1 MQRKVKLKKLPL
13 IVAILVLIPVLTVII
28 FSKESMKKTND
39 LVTTD
44 TISDTVPV
52 INETRKMINPYT
64 DSSVT
69 ISKSY
74 YDYKGEATEQEKSIT
89 VYENTYIQNTGID
102 YISTNTFDIVSVL
115 DGTVVTVKEDEL
127 FYEIE
132 VPASIED
139 SEHKYCVPPYI
150 EFENEKAYGGLS
162 LGCCYSNDGTNVV
175 YRFRKSN
182 IFEEFGNIETGLIPR
197 IQYMQTMFKEKYL
210 RFCQ

>member
-64 DSSVT
+64 DTSVT

-102 YISTNTFDIVSVL
+102 YVSTNTFDVISVL

-127 FYEIE
+127 LGKVIE
-132 VPASIED
+132 VKHDNGLITSYQSL
-139 SEHKYCVPPYI
+139 SEITVQK
-150 EFENEKAYGGLS
+150 
-162 LGCCYSNDGTNVV
+162 NDKIKQGQVIGKSGTNELD
-175 YRFRKSN
+175 KEIGN
-182 IFEEFGNIETGLIPR
+182 HLHFEIYENGSSVNPLN
-197 IQYMQTMFKEKYL
+197 YLNKEVDN
-210 RFCQ
+210 

>member
-69 ISKSY
+69 ISKSF

-127 FYEIE
+127 LGKIVEVKHDNGLITSYQSLSEIT
-132 VPASIED
+132 VQ
-139 SEHKYCVPPYI
+139 K
-150 EFENEKAYGGLS
+150 
-162 LGCCYSNDGTNVV
+162 NDKKKQGQVIGKSGTN
-175 YRFRKSN
+175 KLDKEIGN
-182 IFEEFGNIETGLIPR
+182 HLHFEIYENGSSVNPINYLN
-197 IQYMQTMFKEKYL
+197 KEVDN
-210 RFCQ
+210 

>member
-127 FYEIE
+127 LGKIVEVKHDNGLITSYQSLSEIT
-132 VPASIED
+132 VQ
-139 SEHKYCVPPYI
+139 K
-150 EFENEKAYGGLS
+150 
-162 LGCCYSNDGTNVV
+162 NDKIKQGQVIGKSGTN
-175 YRFRKSN
+175 KLDKEIGN
-182 IFEEFGNIETGLIPR
+182 HLHFEIYENGSSVNPINYLN
-197 IQYMQTMFKEKYL
+197 KEVDN
-210 RFCQ
+210 

>member
-127 FYEIE
+127 LGKIIEIKHDNGLIT
-132 VPASIED
+132 SYQSL
-139 SEHKYCVPPYI
+139 SEITVQK
-150 EFENEKAYGGLS
+150 
-162 LGCCYSNDGTNVV
+162 NDKIKQGQVIGKSGTN
-175 YRFRKSN
+175 KLDKEIGN
-182 IFEEFGNIETGLIPR
+182 HLHFEIYENGSSVNPINYLN
-197 IQYMQTMFKEKYL
+197 KEVDN
-210 RFCQ
+210 

>member
-127 FYEIE
+127 LGKIIEIKHDNGLIT
-132 VPASIED
+132 SYQSL
-139 SEHKYCVPPYI
+139 SEITVQ
-150 EFENEKAYGGLS
+150 ENDKIKQGQVIGKS
-162 LGCCYSNDGTNVV
+162 GTN
-175 YRFRKSN
+175 KLDKEIGN
-182 IFEEFGNIETGLIPR
+182 HLHFEIYENGSSVNPINYLN
-197 IQYMQTMFKEKYL
+197 KEVDN
-210 RFCQ
+210 

>member
-64 DSSVT
+64 DTSVT

-102 YISTNTFDIVSVL
+102 YVSTNTFDVISVL

-127 FYEIE
+127 LGKVIE
-132 VPASIED
+132 VKHDNGLITSYQSL
-139 SEHKYCVPPYI
+139 SEITVQK
-150 EFENEKAYGGLS
+150 
-162 LGCCYSNDGTNVV
+162 NDKIKQGQVIGKSGTN
-175 YRFRKSN
+175 KLDKEIGN
-182 IFEEFGNIETGLIPR
+182 HLHFEIYENGSSVNPLN
-197 IQYMQTMFKEKYL
+197 YLNKEVDN
-210 RFCQ
+210 

>member
-127 FYEIE
+127 LGKIIE
-132 VPASIED
+132 VKHD
-139 SEHKYCVPPYI
+139 
-150 EFENEKAYGGLS
+150 NGLITSYQS
-162 LGCCYSNDGTNVV
+162 LSGITVQKNDKIKQGQVIGKSGTN
-175 YRFRKSN
+175 KLDKEIGN
-182 IFEEFGNIETGLIPR
+182 HLHFEIYENGSSVNPINYLN
-197 IQYMQTMFKEKYL
+197 KEVDN
-210 RFCQ
+210 

>member
-13 IVAILVLIPVLTVII
+13 IVAILVLIPVLTMII

-52 INETRKMINPYT
+52 INETKKMINPYT

-102 YISTNTFDIVSVL
+102 YVSTNTFDVISVL

-127 FYEIE
+127 LGKVIE
-132 VPASIED
+132 VKHDNGLITSYQSL
-139 SEHKYCVPPYI
+139 SEITVQK
-150 EFENEKAYGGLS
+150 
-162 LGCCYSNDGTNVV
+162 NDKIKQGQVIGKSGTNELD
-175 YRFRKSN
+175 KEIGN
-182 IFEEFGNIETGLIPR
+182 HLHFEIYENGSSVNPLN
-197 IQYMQTMFKEKYL
+197 YLNKEVDN
-210 RFCQ
+210 

>member
-1 MQRKVKLKKLPL
+1 MQRKIKLKKLPL
-13 IVAILVLIPVLTVII
+13 IVAILVLIPVLTAII

-127 FYEIE
+127 LGKIIE
-132 VPASIED
+132 VKHDNGLITSYQSL
-139 SEHKYCVPPYI
+139 SEITVQK
-150 EFENEKAYGGLS
+150 
-162 LGCCYSNDGTNVV
+162 NDKIKQGQVIGKSGTN
-175 YRFRKSN
+175 KLDKEIGN
-182 IFEEFGNIETGLIPR
+182 HLHFEIYENGSSVNPINYLN
-197 IQYMQTMFKEKYL
+197 KEVDN
-210 RFCQ
+210 

>member
-127 FYEIE
+127 LGKIIEAKHDNGLITSYQSLSEIT
-132 VPASIED
+132 VQ
-139 SEHKYCVPPYI
+139 K
-150 EFENEKAYGGLS
+150 
-162 LGCCYSNDGTNVV
+162 NDKIKQGQVIGKSGTNELD
-175 YRFRKSN
+175 KEIGN
-182 IFEEFGNIETGLIPR
+182 HLHFEIYENGSSVNPIN
-197 IQYMQTMFKEKYL
+197 YL
-210 RFCQ
+210 NKAVDN

>member
-28 FSKESMKKTND
+28 FSTESMKKTND

-127 FYEIE
+127 LGKIIEIKHDNGLIT
-132 VPASIED
+132 SYQSL
-139 SEHKYCVPPYI
+139 SEITVQK
-150 EFENEKAYGGLS
+150 
-162 LGCCYSNDGTNVV
+162 NDKIKQGQVIGKSGTNELD
-175 YRFRKSN
+175 KEIGN
-182 IFEEFGNIETGLIPR
+182 HLHFEIYENGSSVNPINYLN
-197 IQYMQTMFKEKYL
+197 KEVDN
-210 RFCQ
+210 

>member
-52 INETRKMINPYT
+52 INETKKMINPYT

-127 FYEIE
+127 LGKIIEIKHDNGLIT
-132 VPASIED
+132 SYQSL
-139 SEHKYCVPPYI
+139 SEITVQK
-150 EFENEKAYGGLS
+150 
-162 LGCCYSNDGTNVV
+162 NDKIKQGQVIGKSGTN
-175 YRFRKSN
+175 KLDKEIGN
-182 IFEEFGNIETGLIPR
+182 HLHFEIYENGSSVNPINYLN
-197 IQYMQTMFKEKYL
+197 KEVDN
-210 RFCQ
+210 

>member
-52 INETRKMINPYT
+52 INETKKMINPYT

-102 YISTNTFDIVSVL
+102 YVSTNTFDVISVL

-127 FYEIE
+127 LGKVIE
-132 VPASIED
+132 VKHDNGLITSYQSL
-139 SEHKYCVPPYI
+139 SEITVQK
-150 EFENEKAYGGLS
+150 
-162 LGCCYSNDGTNVV
+162 NDKIKQGQVIGKSGTNELD
-175 YRFRKSN
+175 KEIGN
-182 IFEEFGNIETGLIPR
+182 HLHFEIYENGSSVNPLN
-197 IQYMQTMFKEKYL
+197 YLNKEVDN
-210 RFCQ
+210 

>member
-127 FYEIE
+127 LGKIIEIKHDNGLIT
-132 VPASIED
+132 SYQSL
-139 SEHKYCVPPYI
+139 SEITVQK
-150 EFENEKAYGGLS
+150 
-162 LGCCYSNDGTNVV
+162 NDKIKQGQVIGKSGTNELD
-175 YRFRKSN
+175 KEIGN
-182 IFEEFGNIETGLIPR
+182 HLHFEIYENGSSVNPINYLK
-197 IQYMQTMFKEKYL
+197 KEVEN
-210 RFCQ
+210 

>member
-1 MQRKVKLKKLPL
+1 
-13 IVAILVLIPVLTVII
+13 
-28 FSKESMKKTND
+28 MKKTND

-127 FYEIE
+127 LGKIIEIKHDNGLIT
-132 VPASIED
+132 SYQSL
-139 SEHKYCVPPYI
+139 SEITVQK
-150 EFENEKAYGGLS
+150 
-162 LGCCYSNDGTNVV
+162 NDKIKQGQVIGKSGTN
-175 YRFRKSN
+175 KLDKEIGN
-182 IFEEFGNIETGLIPR
+182 HLHFEIYENGSSVNPINYLN
-197 IQYMQTMFKEKYL
+197 KEVDN
-210 RFCQ
+210 

>member
-13 IVAILVLIPVLTVII
+13 IVAILVLIPVLTMII

-52 INETRKMINPYT
+52 INETRKIINPYT
-64 DSSVT
+64 DTSVT

-102 YISTNTFDIVSVL
+102 YVSTNTFDVISVL

-127 FYEIE
+127 LGKVIE
-132 VPASIED
+132 VKHDNGLITSYQSL
-139 SEHKYCVPPYI
+139 SEITVQK
-150 EFENEKAYGGLS
+150 
-162 LGCCYSNDGTNVV
+162 NDKIKQGQVIGKSGTNELD
-175 YRFRKSN
+175 KEIGN
-182 IFEEFGNIETGLIPR
+182 HLHFEIYENGSSVNPLN
-197 IQYMQTMFKEKYL
+197 YLNKEVDN
-210 RFCQ
+210 

>member
-64 DSSVT
+64 DTSVT

-102 YISTNTFDIVSVL
+102 YVSTNTFDVISVL

-127 FYEIE
+127 LGKVIE
-132 VPASIED
+132 VKHDNGLITSYQSL
-139 SEHKYCVPPYI
+139 SEITVQK
-150 EFENEKAYGGLS
+150 
-162 LGCCYSNDGTNVV
+162 NDKIKQGQVIGKSGTNELD
-175 YRFRKSN
+175 KEIGN
-182 IFEEFGNIETGLIPR
+182 HLHFEIYENGSIVNPLN
-197 IQYMQTMFKEKYL
+197 YLNKEVDN
-210 RFCQ
+210 

>member
-127 FYEIE
+127 LGKIIE
-132 VPASIED
+132 VKHDNGLITGYQSL
-139 SEHKYCVPPYI
+139 SEITVQK
-150 EFENEKAYGGLS
+150 
-162 LGCCYSNDGTNVV
+162 NDKIKQGQVIGKSGTN
-175 YRFRKSN
+175 KLDKEIGN
-182 IFEEFGNIETGLIPR
+182 HLHFEIYENGSSVNPINYLN
-197 IQYMQTMFKEKYL
+197 KEVDN
-210 RFCQ
+210 

>member
-28 FSKESMKKTND
+28 FSKQSMKKTND

-127 FYEIE
+127 LGKIIEIKHDNGLIT
-132 VPASIED
+132 SYQSL
-139 SEHKYCVPPYI
+139 SEITVQK
-150 EFENEKAYGGLS
+150 
-162 LGCCYSNDGTNVV
+162 NDKIKQGQVIGKSGTN
-175 YRFRKSN
+175 KLDKEIGN
-182 IFEEFGNIETGLIPR
+182 HLHFEIYENGSSVNPINYLN
-197 IQYMQTMFKEKYL
+197 KEVDN
-210 RFCQ
+210 

>member
-52 INETRKMINPYT
+52 INETRKMINPYI

-74 YDYKGEATEQEKSIT
+74 YDYKGEAAEQEKSIT

-102 YISTNTFDIVSVL
+102 YISKNTFDIISVL
-115 DGTVVTVKEDEL
+115 DGTVVNVKDDEL
-127 FYEIE
+127 LGKVIE
-132 VPASIED
+132 VKHDNGLITSYQSL
-139 SEHKYCVPPYI
+139 SEITVQK
-150 EFENEKAYGGLS
+150 
-162 LGCCYSNDGTNVV
+162 NDKINQGQVIGKSGTNELD
-175 YRFRKSN
+175 KEIGN
-182 IFEEFGNIETGLIPR
+182 HLHFEIYENGSSVNPLN
-197 IQYMQTMFKEKYL
+197 YLNKEVDN
-210 RFCQ
+210 

>member
-127 FYEIE
+127 LGKVIE
-132 VPASIED
+132 VKHDNGLITSYQSL
-139 SEHKYCVPPYI
+139 SEITVQK
-150 EFENEKAYGGLS
+150 
-162 LGCCYSNDGTNVV
+162 NDKIKQGQVIGKSGTN
-175 YRFRKSN
+175 KLDKEIGN
-182 IFEEFGNIETGLIPR
+182 HLHFEIYENGSSVNPLN
-197 IQYMQTMFKEKYL
+197 YLNKEVDN
-210 RFCQ
+210 

>member
-69 ISKSY
+69 ISQSY

-127 FYEIE
+127 LGKIVEVKHDNGLITSYQSLSEIT
-132 VPASIED
+132 VQ
-139 SEHKYCVPPYI
+139 K
-150 EFENEKAYGGLS
+150 
-162 LGCCYSNDGTNVV
+162 NDKIKQGQVIGKSGTN
-175 YRFRKSN
+175 KLDKEIGN
-182 IFEEFGNIETGLIPR
+182 HLHFEIYENGSSVNPINYLN
-197 IQYMQTMFKEKYL
+197 KEVDN
-210 RFCQ
+210 

>member
-127 FYEIE
+127 LGKVIE
-132 VPASIED
+132 VKHDNGLITSYQSL
-139 SEHKYCVPPYI
+139 SEITVQK
-150 EFENEKAYGGLS
+150 
-162 LGCCYSNDGTNVV
+162 NDKIKQGQVIGKSGTN
-175 YRFRKSN
+175 KLDKEIGN
-182 IFEEFGNIETGLIPR
+182 HLHFEIYENGSSVNPINYLN
-197 IQYMQTMFKEKYL
+197 KEVDN
-210 RFCQ
+210 

>member
-13 IVAILVLIPVLTVII
+13 IVAILVLIPVLTMII

-102 YISTNTFDIVSVL
+102 YVSTNTFDVLSVL

-127 FYEIE
+127 LGKVIE
-132 VPASIED
+132 VKHDNGLITSYQSL
-139 SEHKYCVPPYI
+139 SEITVQK
-150 EFENEKAYGGLS
+150 
-162 LGCCYSNDGTNVV
+162 NDKIKQGQVIGKSGTNELD
-175 YRFRKSN
+175 KEIGN
-182 IFEEFGNIETGLIPR
+182 HLHFEIYENGSSVNPLN
-197 IQYMQTMFKEKYL
+197 YLNKEVDN
-210 RFCQ
+210 